1 MGVYWVASNSV
12 SLLGEVSCRG
22 GGGGFGAMVVDGGLM
37 WRVEG

>member
-22 GGGGFGAMVVDGGLM
+22 GGGCCWSNGGR
-37 WRVEG
+37 WRFNVEG

>member
-22 GGGGFGAMVVDGGLM
+22 GGGVLLEQ
-37 WRVEG
+37 WW